1 MFNFLHTF
9 QPQATITT
17 IGPLDLRWYGLF
29 LAAGVLAGLLL
40 SLWLAKK
47 DRTDTNL
54 ILDLSVWLI
63 VSGLLGARLYEV
75 ILEWSYYKT
84 NLGQIISIW
93 QGGLAIH
100 GAIIGGAIALF
111 VFSSFKKLNF
121 WRLTAICLP
130 GLALGQ
136 AIGRWGNYF
145 NQELFGRPT
154 NLPWGIPIHPLYRPL
169 EYLADSHF
177 HPTFLYESL
186 GCLIIALALF
196 GLYNYGYKKWA
207 DKIYIWLIALYM
219 LLYSWLRFGLEFIR
233 VDETILIWGLR
244 WPQIFSLILVI
255 AAFLLIIR
263 INHHVPSKS
272 SPS

>member
-1 MFNFLHTF
+1 MFNFLNTF

-40 SLWLAKK
+40 NLWLAKK
-47 DRTDTNL
+47 DHTDINL
-54 ILDLSVWLI
+54 VLDLSVWLI

-75 ILEWSYYKT
+75 VLEWSYYKT

-100 GAIIGGAIALF
+100 GAIIGGTIALF
-111 VFSSFKKLNF
+111 VFSSLKKLSF

-177 HPTFLYESL
+177 HPTFLYESI
-186 GCLIIALALF
+186 GCLIIALILF
-196 GLYNYGYKKWA
+196 SLYNYGYKKWT
-207 DKIYIWLIALYM
+207 DKIYIWLIVLYM

-233 VDETILIWGLR
+233 MDETILIWGLR